1 MLAAHAASFPGLGQI
16 GSGNSLLCRGFRL
29 PGIVIHHQFESL
41 AAPVTSVISLVS
53 QPLYD
58 TAASFQLGRP
68 DDMNRP
74 EADIFDW
81 YLTEA
86 CVADASSLTRRPLRL
101 GPFASEDECRA
112 VLDNIPQVPRFR
124 KSSFELR
131 RMRKRRDQRLQ
142 KAYDVLLDRG
152 VDSASLHART
162 MDVSRSGARLGR
174 LVTKLNLGEIVSLH
188 YGGQMAPFQV
198 VWVGSG
204 ATEAQAGLECLTP
217 EVNLWGVDWPQV
229 DGEEALLRQIDLARH
244 VQNRLL
250 PHVTPALL
258 TMDYSGS
265 CVQAQS
271 VGGDYYDFLDM
282 GTGEVGFVVADVS
295 GKGMAAALLM
305 ANLQGSLQAQFAH
318 FQGDFPRSLASVNTH
333 LCECTP
339 SESYVTAFV
348 GCYSDETRTLRYVNC
363 GHNPPLL
370 LRRRGAVERL
380 PATATVLGLFSDWAC
395 TVGNTATIEPGDILS
410 MHTDGVT
417 EARGKGGE
425 EFGEARLVHTLR
437 EHQELNA
444 GELLGQ
450 VEQAVAEF
458 QVGEQHDDATVVIA
472 RSCPLQ

>member
-1 MLAAHAASFPGLGQI
+1 
-16 GSGNSLLCRGFRL
+16 
-29 PGIVIHHQFESL
+29 
-41 AAPVTSVISLVS
+41 
-53 QPLYD
+53 
-58 TAASFQLGRP
+58 
-68 DDMNRP
+68 MNRP
-74 EADIFDW
+74 AADIFDW

-152 VDSASLHART
+152 TDGARIRART
-162 MDVSRSGARLGR
+162 VDVSRSGVRLR
-174 LVTKLNLGEIVSLH
+174 KLIPKLNLGEIVSLH
-188 YGGQMAPFQV
+188 YGGLTAPFQV

-204 ATEAQAGLECLTP
+204 VTEAQAGLECLTP
-217 EVNLWGVDWPQV
+217 EVNLWSLDWPQA

-250 PHVTPALL
+250 PHATPALRTL
-258 TMDYSGS
+258 DYSGS

-282 GTGEVGFVVADVS
+282 GPGEVGFVVADVS

-318 FQGDFPRSLASVNTH
+318 FRGDFPGLLASVNTH
-333 LCECTP
+333 LFECTS
-339 SESYVTAFV
+339 SESYATAFL
-348 GCYSDETRTLRYVNC
+348 GCYSDVTRTMRYVNC
-363 GHNPPLL
+363 GHNPPIL
-370 LRRRGAVERL
+370 LRHRGVVERL
-380 PATATVLGLFSDWAC
+380 QATATVLGLFRDWTC
-395 TVGNTATIEPGDILS
+395 TVGNTAAIEPGDILS

-417 EARGKGGE
+417 EARGNEGE
-425 EFGEARLVHTLR
+425 EFGEARLAHTLR
-437 EHQELNA
+437 EHHELNA
-444 GELLGQ
+444 AELLRK
-450 VEQAVAEF
+450 VEQVVAEF

-472 RSCPLQ
+472 RSCPLRRSNFPADSPTA